1 MNELILAPGAHVFL
15 RGGDAVQFGVDATRA
30 GVIETDH
37 APALASALL
46 VARRAIGRDALE
58 SRIRDI
64 GFSSAAA
71 RSLVA
76 DLVSYRILVAPP
88 GGSLI
93 ILGRSRLARSI
104 ASLAGES
111 GMSVRAP
118 LRGESEYSY
127 LSHADVDVPVLVVDR
142 LAHSRTMAP
151 LLSRFAHTWV
161 PAAILDGRG
170 VIGPLRIRGTGP
182 CPMCLDLHRSDRDGR
197 WYPTV
202 SQLPGGPHTPDPLTL
217 AATAARVITVVQQL
231 LGRHLEPPGSPRRQ
245 LVSGSYLE
253 VDPRSPAEHSRI
265 IVPHPRCPVCWYY

>member
-1 MNELILAPGAHVFL
+1 MIELILAPGAHVFL
-15 RGGDAVQFGVDATRA
+15 RGRDAVQFGVDATRA
-30 GVIETDH
+30 GVIETDQ
-37 APALASALL
+37 APGLASALL
-46 VARRAIGRDALE
+46 GARRPMSRTDLE
-58 SRIRDI
+58 TKIKAV
-64 GFSSAAA
+64 GFSMAAA

-93 ILGRSRLARSI
+93 ILGRSRLARST
-104 ASLAGES
+104 ASLAEES

-118 LRGESEYSY
+118 LLGESEYSY
-127 LSHADVDVPVLVVDR
+127 LSHADVDVPVLVIDR

-151 LLSRFAHTWV
+151 LLSRFARTWV

-170 VIGPLRIRGTGP
+170 VIGPLRIRGEGP

-217 AATAARVITVVQQL
+217 AATAARVVTVAQQL

-245 LVSGSYLE
+245 LLAGSYLE
-253 VDPRSPAEHSRI
+253 VDPRSPADQYSI
-265 IVPHPRCPVCWYY
+265 ITPHPRCPVCWYY